1 MLLQGF
7 KPNLLVGTLDTNS
20 GPAQYS
26 NTARDRRAAGSL
38 AQGTEPHSAAIA
50 LLAAMLVLAILNVPS
65 KCYVIKGKGGRGS
78 SDL

>member
-7 KPNLLVGTLDTNS
+7 KPTLLVGILDTNS

-26 NTARDRRAAGSL
+26 NTARDCGAAGSL
-38 AQGTEPHSAAIA
+38 AQGTEPPLAAIA
-50 LLAAMLVLAILNVPS
+50 LLAALLVLAIINVPS
-65 KCYVIKGKGGRGS
+65 TCYVIKGEEGRGS